1 MSTLNKIKEEA
12 AIDYAE
18 KRFTNID
25 DQIKAAEA
33 FAMGFELAQ
42 ELLRD
47 PATTPVNP
55 AAMLFNGLDSTGF
68 YEPHWLD

>member
-42 ELLRD
+42 ELLRG

>member
-1 MSTLNKIKEEA
+1 MSTLNKIKEQA

-18 KRFTNID
+18 KHFAHID

-42 ELLRD
+42 ELLKD
-47 PATTPVNP
+47 TAAAPVNP
-55 AAMLFNGLDSTGF
+55 AALLFDGADSTGF

>member
-1 MSTLNKIKEEA
+1 MSTLNKIKEQA

-18 KRFTNID
+18 KHFAHVD
-25 DQIKAAEA
+25 DQIKVAEA

-42 ELLRD
+42 ELLKD
-47 PATTPVNP
+47 PAAAPVNP
-55 AAMLFNGLDSTGF
+55 AALLFGGTDSTGF

>member
-1 MSTLNKIKEEA
+1 MSTLNKIKEQA

-18 KRFTNID
+18 KHFAHVD
-25 DQIKAAEA
+25 EQIKAAEA

-42 ELLRD
+42 ELLKD
-47 PATTPVNP
+47 PAAAPVNP
-55 AAMLFNGLDSTGF
+55 AALLFDGADSTGF

>member
-42 ELLRD
+42 ELLKD
-47 PATTPVNP
+47 PAAAPVNP